1 MMKPAERV
9 LIQTS
14 DGECCGS
21 LVLRSLN
28 NACYLDRAEPLHRN
42 AKRGGHLRL
51 CWKGWEPWVLRLPHR
66 LRWHVEADKEHGMS
80 LHTLLVLLPALVAG
94 RRAVQMTHGYT

>member
-1 MMKPAERV
+1 M
-9 LIQTS
+9 
-14 DGECCGS
+14 
-21 LVLRSLN
+21 
-28 NACYLDRAEPLHRN
+28 
-42 AKRGGHLRL
+42 
-51 CWKGWEPWVLRLPHR
+51 LRLPHR